1 MSLGAELACENERVN
16 ADLSQ
21 RACVDTAR
29 AAWTEHGL
37 VLEATADRR
46 TSIVQVPAS
55 ATLNVAHRGILDVL
69 VLEGDLGG
77 CAAGT
82 LLHAN
87 ARDLVTER
95 GCRAFVKE
103 RPGRVAHA
111 RAIDVTRAALLP
123 TDNPGLA
130 IARMIEEDAGDV
142 ALLQFAAGATIGL
155 HQHERGEEFL
165 VLRGDFRDEHGDYGP
180 WWWVRQPAGSEH
192 AVASTSGCLLFSFA
206 HHLG

>member
-1 MSLGAELACENERVN
+1 MSLGAELACENERMN

-29 AAWTEHGL
+29 AARASEL
-37 VLEATADRR
+37 VLEEAADRR
-46 TSIVQVPAS
+46 TSLVRVPAGG
-55 ATLNVAHRGILDVL
+55 TLNVAHRGILDVL

-77 CAAGT
+77 YGAGT
-82 LLHAN
+82 LLHAS
-87 ARDLVTER
+87 ARELVTEC

-103 RPGRVAHA
+103 RPGRVEEVH
-111 RAIDVTRAALLP
+111 AIDVTRAALLP

-130 IARMIEEDAGDV
+130 IARMIEEDAGDI
-142 ALLQFAAGATIGL
+142 ALLQFAAGATIGT
-155 HQHERGEEFL
+155 HVHERGEEFL
-165 VLRGDFRDEHGDYGP
+165 VLRGDFRDEHGAYGP

>member
-1 MSLGAELACENERVN
+1 MSLRAELACENERVN

-29 AAWTEHGL
+29 AAWTGHEL
-37 VLEATADRR
+37 VLEAAADRR
-46 TSIVQVPAS
+46 TSLVQVAAGS
-55 ATLNVAHRGILDVL
+55 TLNVAHRGILDVL

-77 CAAGT
+77 CIAGT

-87 ARDLVTER
+87 ARDLATER

-103 RPGRVAHA
+103 RPGRVEQA
-111 RAIDVTRAALLP
+111 RTIDVTRAALLP
-123 TDNPGLA
+123 TDNPGLV

-142 ALLQFAAGATIGL
+142 ALLQLAAGATIGP
-155 HQHERGEEFL
+155 HHHERGEEFF
-165 VLRGDFRDEHGDYGP
+165 VLRGDFRDEHGAYGP

-192 AVASTSGCLLFSFA
+192 AVASASGCLLFSFA
-206 HHLG
+206 HHLR